1 MREISSP
8 IASDRGKFSP
18 QAAQSLTSV
27 QLLTRHQTA
36 LYVYARGFL
45 GGV

>member
-18 QAAQSLTSV
+18 QAAQSLTSSLP
-27 QLLTRHQTA
+27 LLLRITS
-36 LYVYARGFL
+36 LYDDMGYL
-45 GGV
+45 HGGV